1 MAEKTVKSRVQ
12 VKRGTSADW
21 ALATNFYPLEGEII
35 FYSDLNKIK
44 VGNGNTLVK
53 DLPFIGAGDIIKK
66 VATIDDVP
74 GDENGLYRYTST
86 VDGKKIPSNIV
97 EVISEYH
104 EGGESHE
111 FRKITTA
118 NNGELKDVAS
128 VTSQFE
134 NNLSTFVT
142 FSSTSY
148 VYSLHYAFNDE
159 VKCTGLRLGSSKN
172 QGILTVN
179 LSQDGFLL
187 ATKYYSIN
195 SSTGEVASQDAN
207 SQIIVDDTVYNL
219 TNINEVVSIPLSAG
233 EHTISSGAA
242 GNSTRSIILGFSF
255 GGDEYY
261 SYEKKHLARQEDL
274 AVLSATVTKNK
285 TDADT
290 KHAELKQVSDKNTQ
304 DIASMSTKLGDVQI
318 FDVVKSLPKASMD
331 HLSEL
336 YRKDGSIYQC
346 IKSGDGDHKEFE
358 FNFTGDSEIKVEHLE
373 QLYPTIAKDFTDY
386 LEFNLEESSKVY
398 RNNGSIKLGSSSAT
412 GNLVIDGVDD
422 RSIVS
427 LKIGLKAY
435 NTKKS
440 SVEVEVEFDGPTFS
454 KNILVEDN
462 INETVV
468 DIASFLNSD
477 EYEGNPLNYIS
488 ICTNTSYYDE
498 KKDITTTTDPRACI
512 TRIIADFGDVTY
524 EWIPVGG
531 NELLVKTTYNE
542 LKALRDNAKLIPGQQ
557 YVITDYTATTCK
569 FDTRSAMHNF
579 GIIVTADNEYTLNE
593 NARAIKTSV
602 PTWKQGLVKEEI
614 KVLFNMIGD
623 ENYGSNEDTRIYDL
637 TYINGLPAFYDEDP
651 ETDGKGIAYIYNGIY
666 VLDGETYDFWQ
677 ETAADPDTGELY
689 GRLTNRVVNPDY
701 FENANLESWEIK
713 YCLDND
719 TNRFTW
725 AVNNGDYLYGI
736 SSGFSSFGVPL
747 TRCPDFD
754 YPGYENSE
762 YHPDIEDYVYAWGTQ
777 ADIDDNDKV
786 NFVYSKSLVVD
797 ANDLVYYADL
807 DGYRTGAYT
816 EGKGVIYYMKDE
828 YNNEAPYDFKNIQ
841 FKRELSIDDDDVEA
855 LDFDEGISTW
865 CYTFGGKVDRSIRQ
879 ADLHTYN
886 NNSIGNLYTGCDE
899 AFGLPDNVFLGGS
912 DCMSK
917 WNRLGN
923 NCYGNTFGVG
933 CHSNILGDNCHN
945 NIFETSCFDNT
956 FENGCIDNIL
966 GNDCVSNTFGDTCSY
981 NIFGAECMLITFGNN
996 CSDNTFGINCNHINF
1011 GDDCTDN
1018 SLEKNSTN
1026 ISFGN
1031 WCTNNTLK
1039 SSYYDPCEYIT
1050 FGNKCSNNTLEVN
1063 WHVTFGNECNNNN
1076 LDLES
1081 CDVFFGNNCSYN
1093 TTAFPS
1099 SRIYMCDN
1107 ATYNSIPM
1115 YSGNIHIGRNCSY
1128 IKFYDEE
1135 YDNIIIEDFI
1145 NYVTIKWSN
1154 DVDYAVRNIT
1164 LASGI
1169 RGASSKNPKIIE
1181 VSDSPDMQTIYRANT
1196 KEIILD

>member
-111 FRKITTA
+111 FRKVTTA

-134 NNLSTFVT
+134 NNLSTFVN

-172 QGILTVN
+172 QGVLTVN
-179 LSQDGFLL
+179 FSQDGFLL

-242 GNSTRSIILGFSF
+242 GNSARSIILGFSF

-274 AVLSATVTKNK
+274 KVLSAAITKNK

-358 FNFTGDSEIKVEHLE
+358 FNLTGDSEIIAEHLE
-373 QLYPTIAKDFTDY
+373 QLYPTITKDFTDY
-386 LEFNLEESSKVY
+386 LEFNLEDSSKVY

-422 RSIVS
+422 RSIKS

-440 SVEVEVEFDGPTFS
+440 SVSIEVEFDGPTFS
-454 KNILVEDN
+454 KEILVEDN
-462 INETVV
+462 INETLV

-477 EYEGNPLNYIS
+477 DYEGNPLNYIY
-488 ICTNTSYYDE
+488 IGTNTSYYDD
-498 KKDITTTTDPRACI
+498 KKETTISTDPRACI
-512 TRIIADFGDVTY
+512 TRIIADFGNVTY

-593 NARAIKTSV
+593 NARAIKTSGS
-602 PTWKQGLVKEEI
+602 TWKQGFVKDEI

-651 ETDGKGIAYIYNGIY
+651 KTEGKGIAYIYNGIY

-677 ETAADPDTGELY
+677 ETTVADTGDLY
-689 GRLTNRVVNPDY
+689 GRLTNRVVNPGY
-701 FENANLESWEIK
+701 FDNANLESWEIK

-719 TNRFTW
+719 ISRFTW
-725 AVNNGDYLYGI
+725 AVNNGDHLYGI
-736 SSGFSSFGVPL
+736 SSGFSSFEEPL
-747 TRCPDFD
+747 VRCPDFD
-754 YPGYENSE
+754 YPDYENSE
-762 YHPDIEDYVYAWGTQ
+762 DHPNIEDYVYAWGTQ
-777 ADIDDNDKV
+777 ADIDDNDKA

-797 ANDLVYYADL
+797 ANDLVFYANLED
-807 DGYRTGAYT
+807 YRTGAYT
-816 EGKGVIYYMKDE
+816 DGKGVIYYMKDE

-841 FKRELSIDDDDVEA
+841 FKRELSTDDDDVEA

-912 DCMSK
+912 ECMSK

-923 NCYGNTFGVG
+923 NCSGNTFGAY
-933 CHSNILGDNCHN
+933 SQL
-945 NIFETSCFDNT
+945 NIFGNHCTDNMFGCNCLKNTFGNECTGNVLGNDSCDNT
-956 FENGCIDNIL
+956 FEDN
-966 GNDCVSNTFGDTCSY
+966 CQSNTIGTGC
-981 NIFGAECMLITFGNN
+981 ELITFGNS
-996 CSDNTFGINCNHINF
+996 CSENSLSNTCYQINLGDYCVDNSFEKSSSYISLGNTCKNNTF
-1011 GDDCTDN
+1011 
-1018 SLEKNSTN
+1018 
-1026 ISFGN
+1026 
-1031 WCTNNTLK
+1031 K
-1039 SSYYDPCEYIT
+1039 SSDYDHCGSIT
-1050 FGNKCSNNTLEVN
+1050 FGNYCSNNTLNISWDVI
-1063 WHVTFGNECNNNN
+1063 FGDSCTNNSLGIETNG
-1076 LDLES
+1076 
-1081 CDVFFGNNCSYN
+1081 VFFGNKCNYN
-1093 TTAFPS
+1093 TIATFS
-1099 SRIYMCDN
+1099 SRVCLGDIVN
-1107 ATYNSIPM
+1107 NINIPF
-1115 YSGNIHIGRNCSY
+1115 YSSNICIGRDCSY
-1128 IKFYDEE
+1128 IRFNDEE
-1135 YDNIIIEDFI
+1135 YNNIIVEDFV

-1154 DVDYAVRNIT
+1154 DVDYTVRNIT

-1169 RGASSKNPKIIE
+1169 SGESSKNPKIIE
-1181 VSDSPDMQTIYRANT
+1181 VSDSPDMQTIYRTNT